1 MILLKKLSLS
11 LTTFTNRPAFELG
24 LDHVLAN
31 PLGHRNLSDSSIS
44 RFTEIFANEETY
56 NSLDLTSL
64 HRIILGITSVDL
76 AQQLELSVSEIN
88 TPDAGG
94 RTPLMWAVRRGDIK
108 SIQILLEWGA
118 DVEKADRMMIRP
130 IHKAVADADD
140 ECVRILLEAGAVAT
154 VADVDGAQPIH
165 NIVFSPYN
173 RVKSIE
179 ALLAHGAD
187 LNARCNRQCT
197 PLHWAVDMHQTEGA
211 MDNIQYLVD
220 HGADIEALDSF
231 GDSAVIDAICTMD
244 LRMLRFLIKRGAIL
258 DRKRKNGTTAL
269 HVAVWNGTLECWDI
283 LTNAARIGRFQN
295 LDLEALHEKHDIWHC
310 FDKCRDKWFVGE
322 RQSLEV
328 EKPAFQR
335 LIEAIEGIV
344 FEVEAEASSED
355 FLVEGVKKDS
365 TVSVEHVE
373 LVMTD
378 DESIYADA
386 KEVL

>member
-140 ECVRILLEAGAVAT
+140 EPR
-154 VADVDGAQPIH
+154 
-165 NIVFSPYN
+165 
-173 RVKSIE
+173 
-179 ALLAHGAD
+179 
-187 LNARCNRQCT
+187 
-197 PLHWAVDMHQTEGA
+197 
-211 MDNIQYLVD
+211 
-220 HGADIEALDSF
+220 
-231 GDSAVIDAICTMD
+231 
-244 LRMLRFLIKRGAIL
+244 
-258 DRKRKNGTTAL
+258 
-269 HVAVWNGTLECWDI
+269 
-283 LTNAARIGRFQN
+283 
-295 LDLEALHEKHDIWHC
+295 
-310 FDKCRDKWFVGE
+310 
-322 RQSLEV
+322 
-328 EKPAFQR
+328 
-335 LIEAIEGIV
+335 
-344 FEVEAEASSED
+344 
-355 FLVEGVKKDS
+355 
-365 TVSVEHVE
+365 
-373 LVMTD
+373 
-378 DESIYADA
+378 
-386 KEVL
+386 